1 MEINLKEAKS
11 KMASLLDRS
20 QMGEE
25 VVIMHRGKRIAKLVP
40 VSLASKRLPD
50 LQSFRNS
57 ITVKGDS
64 LGSAVVED
72 RNEERY

>member
-1 MEINLKEAKS
+1 MEINLKEAKL
-11 KMASLLDRS
+11 KMGSLLDRS

-25 VVIMHRGKRIAKLVP
+25 VVIMRRGKRIAKLIP
-40 VSLASKRLPD
+40 VSNASKRLPD
-50 LQSFRNS
+50 LHSFRKS

-64 LGSAVVED
+64 LGSAVVEG